1 MQSDKSL
8 IDCGTS
14 SYKEENYFAGSKTPH
29 LLAAKHPIC
38 WQQNA
43 ILLEAK
49 TNFAGSKT

>member
-38 WQQNA
+38 WQQ
-43 ILLEAK
+43 K
-49 TNFAGSKT
+49 TNFACSKT